1 VKHVSKAG
9 LNVPPPTEMGVAP
22 RRGMVDM
29 FGDKDGER
37 TGRRRLISL
46 R

>member
-1 VKHVSKAG
+1 MKHVSKAG
-9 LNVPPPTEMGVAP
+9 LKVPPPTEIGVGP

-29 FGDKDGER
+29 FGGEDGER
-37 TGRRRLISL
+37 SDRRRLISL